1 MLAFGNKK
9 TEAVS
14 TAPATVIYFFFL
26 RRKIPTT
33 VSTTTT
39 TPAAIGIVRSM
50 SPVLGTFVPFPGVT
64 LGESYM
70 ITCWISLVS
79 STLNATLSATS

>member
-1 MLAFGNKK
+1 MLDFGNKK

-33 VSTTTT
+33 VSTTTRM
-39 TPAAIGIVRSM
+39 PAAIGMVRSM
-50 SPVLGTFVPFPGVT
+50 SPVLGTLVPFPGVT

-70 ITCWISLVS
+70 ITCWISLV
-79 STLNATLSATS
+79 